1 MVSDEAATSGTAPR
15 AGGAVA
21 AAAGGVAGA
30 GAGGAVAAADPLAP
44 LAGAGVRRAVAA
56 AVVTTGAG
64 AEEEG
69 SFVFSA
75 KVKSKGR
82 SFPSGSNR
90 TFSLTFNGSAAPL
103 IGASS
108 ALLIR
113 PGFSGNESSSF
124 SFASSNTTV
133 PENPLTGIGLV

>member
-1 MVSDEAATSGTAPR
+1 MVSDEAATSGTAPTA
-15 AGGAVA
+15 AGTVA
-21 AAAGGVAGA
+21 ADADVVAGA
-30 GAGGAVAAADPLAP
+30 GAGGGVAAGDPVTP
-44 LAGAGVRRAVAA
+44 PAGARGRGAGGRA
-56 AVVTTGAG
+56 AVTAAVDTTGAG
-64 AEEEG
+64 AAEAG

-90 TFSLTFNGSAAPL
+90 TFNLTFNGSAAPL

-113 PGFSGNESSSF
+113 PSFRGNDSISFSLESSS
-124 SFASSNTTV
+124 TTV
-133 PENPLTGIGLV
+133 PENPL